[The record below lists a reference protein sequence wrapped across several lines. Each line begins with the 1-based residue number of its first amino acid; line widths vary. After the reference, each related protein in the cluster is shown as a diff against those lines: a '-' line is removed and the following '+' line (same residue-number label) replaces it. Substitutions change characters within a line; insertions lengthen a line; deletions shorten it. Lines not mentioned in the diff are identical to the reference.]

1 MKNIKKYF
9 NKTISITLIFCFLL
23 VNIVPEIAYGEQI
36 TAETNK
42 KEFLQSVLSIQ
53 ASLHEMGLSLED
65 FKDIP
70 QKSPE
75 FYKEVEDYICEKAA
89 STTISAISVNLK
101 TTPSTIDFNEIF
113 HPSELVDSSE
123 TKYNKDVKFTVEML
137 SYAREVA
144 EINMKRDSNAKNLTD
159 ETVYMYMSHY
169 IDRTPEPVYKV
180 EPWVTDD
187 VIFAGWI
194 TERDRR
200 TYDNYLSYIKNA
212 DKLQKGAAVIV
223 DVADI
228 AVNAKLSKA
237 AKKAADKV
245 ATTAEEEKTIIDY
258 IKSTPSIASTLINGK
273 ILWNDINSYK
283 ECFIKY
289 DDPAKVAEMIENSLD
304 IVEDDYSILAKLS
317 SLSLAF
323 SLISTLCGTNSIIG
337 LMVDVTATLIQ
348 FDLLAVKDMMEGLKW
363 KAMVWTLSERSSER
377 AMRYFGF

>member
-1 MKNIKKYF
+1 MD
-9 NKTISITLIFCFLL
+9 
-23 VNIVPEIAYGEQI
+23 
-36 TAETNK
+36 
-42 KEFLQSVLSIQ
+42 
-53 ASLHEMGLSLED
+53 SL
-65 FKDIP
+65 
-70 QKSPE
+70 
-75 FYKEVEDYICEKAA
+75 
-89 STTISAISVNLK
+89 
-101 TTPSTIDFNEIF
+101 
-113 HPSELVDSSE
+113 E

-187 VIFAGWI
+187 AIFAGWI

-245 ATTAEEEKTIIDY
+245 ATTAAEKNKLNNSIS
-258 IKSTPSIASTLINGK
+258 KLSTLTSVSIAVYDSFQA
-273 ILWNDINSYK
+273 YK
-283 ECFIKY
+283 ACVQKY
-289 DDPAKVAEMIENSLD
+289 DDPAKVAKMIENSLD
-304 IVEDDYSILAKLS
+304 IVENDYSKLAALS
-317 SLSLAF
+317 SFSLALSLA
-323 SLISTLCGTNSIIG
+323 SILCGTNSIIG